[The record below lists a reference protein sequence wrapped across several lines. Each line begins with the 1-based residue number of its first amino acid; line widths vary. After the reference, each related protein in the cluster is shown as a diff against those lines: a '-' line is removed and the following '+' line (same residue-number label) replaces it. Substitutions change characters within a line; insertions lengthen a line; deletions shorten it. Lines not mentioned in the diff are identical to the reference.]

1 MPKLS
6 ATSSSRHSLEAGPLP
21 AGLYYLDVLEERP
34 RPGAGLDQLEGPAG
48 EGGQPPNATRGDIQR
63 NAAEHCHLF
72 SLALSARAVPVGV
85 PLIAQ
90 VVPAGARNLKVG
102 EPLSLALH
110 LSADFA
116 RPAAARGL
124 SLLAALNAAGAATL
138 LRLADGTL
146 PLPLPLPSPLPL
158 PLPLTLTLNL
168 TLTLTL
174 TRHGRRGR
182 RAAAAPGGAARG
194 GARRRRASAG
204 VGGQP
209 ARAGRDVPPARAR

>member
-1 MPKLS
+1 MGLGLGS
-6 ATSSSRHSLEAGPLP
+6 YINFRHSLEAGPLP

-34 RPGAGLDQLEGPAG
+34 RPGAGLDLLEGPAG
-48 EGGQPPNATRGDIQR
+48 EGGQRNAT
-63 NAAEHCHLF
+63 EHCHLF

-146 PLPLPLPSPLPL
+146 PLPLPLPSPLPS

>member
-1 MPKLS
+1 M
-6 ATSSSRHSLEAGPLP
+6 
-21 AGLYYLDVLEERP
+21 LEERP

-48 EGGQPPNATRGDIQR
+48 EGGQR

-138 LRLADGTL
+138 LRLADGTGGAAAAL
-146 PLPLPLPSPLPL
+146 QP
-158 PLPLTLTLNL
+158 
-168 TLTLTL
+168 
-174 TRHGRRGR
+174 RRAVR
-182 RAAAAPGGAARG
+182 RAAAHGGALLQLVWG
-194 GARRRRASAG
+194 GNQLAPDSTYRLHVRADAFADAG
-204 VGGQP
+204 
-209 ARAGRDVPPARAR
+209 

>member
-1 MPKLS
+1 M
-6 ATSSSRHSLEAGPLP
+6 
-21 AGLYYLDVLEERP
+21 LEERP
-34 RPGAGLDQLEGPAG
+34 RPGAGLDLLEVPAG
-48 EGGQPPNATRGDIQR
+48 EGGQR
-63 NAAEHCHLF
+63 NFAEHCHLF

-146 PLPLPLPSPLPL
+146 PLPLPLPLTPNPT
-158 PLPLTLTLNL
+158 PTPTPTLTP
-168 TLTLTL
+168 TLTPT
-174 TRHGRRGR
+174 
-182 RAAAAPGGAARG
+182 PDPNPKPDPNPNP
-194 GARRRRASAG
+194 S
-204 VGGQP
+204 P
-209 ARAGRDVPPARAR
+209 DP